1 MYLNQAIE
9 SIKKYEK
16 YSPKAYWD
24 KNHYR
29 VGFGS
34 DTRTIN
40 GKVYVTQ
47 SGDTATLQDSI
58 NDLTRRV
65 KNAEQIFI
73 SKYLNYPSLTDG
85 EKVVIHNI
93 YYNYGRIP
101 NAVHSAIKK
110 GTGLYAAVASLISDN
125 GGIRKK
131 RYTELLQLV
140 RKNTSSTTNNNTSSI
155 SNNIIPVL
163 TIAALILLAFK
174 S

>member
-1 MYLNQAIE
+1 MYFNQVID
-9 SIKKYEK
+9 SIKKYEGHTN
-16 YSPKAYWD
+16 KAKWD
-24 KNHYR
+24 VNHYR
-29 VGFGS
+29 IGFGS

-40 GKVYVTQ
+40 NKVYVTQ
-47 SGDTATLQDSI
+47 AGDVNTLQDSI

-73 SKYLNYPSLTDG
+73 SKYVNYPSLTDG

-93 YYNYGRIP
+93 YYNYGKLP
-101 NAVHSAIKK
+101 TAIKNAIINNK
-110 GTGLYAAVASLISDN
+110 GLYSAVSNLINDN

-140 RKNTSSTTNNNTSSI
+140 RKNTTSI
-155 SNNIIPVL
+155 TNNIIPVL
-163 TIAALILLAFK
+163 TIAALILLAVK

>member
-47 SGDTATLQDSI
+47 AGDTATLQDSI

-93 YYNYGRIP
+93 YYNYGKLPLPVKNAIINNKGLY
-101 NAVHSAIKK
+101 NAVAALIK
-110 GTGLYAAVASLISDN
+110 DN

-140 RKNTSSTTNNNTSSI
+140 RKNTTSITNNTSSI
-155 SNNIIPVL
+155 TNNIIPVL
-163 TIAALILLAFK
+163 TIAALILLAIK